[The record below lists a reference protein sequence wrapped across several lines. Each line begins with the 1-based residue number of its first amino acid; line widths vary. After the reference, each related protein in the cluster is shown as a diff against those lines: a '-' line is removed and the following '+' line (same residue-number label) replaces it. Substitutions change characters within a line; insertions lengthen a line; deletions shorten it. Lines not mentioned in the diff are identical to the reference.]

1 MPKRV
6 QGQDNSPYEDLV
18 RRYRSGKI
26 ILSPKQKIIFK
37 AILRGREERTLTHKL
52 ELGEALFCT
61 LVVADPNLDRELE
74 WWKPS

>member
-18 RRYRSGKI
+18 RDYRSGRI

-61 LVVADPNLDRELE
+61 LVVADKDLDRELE